1 MLGYHLKQI
10 VRDLLLLLGNPWNLA
25 HFSPQHQCIFDE
37 TPIDMLV
44 HVGANTGQ
52 EMATYRFFKIP
63 KVIWIE
69 PDKRAL
75 RLLKIRRFFYFS
87 KDKILSGLLDDAGG
101 KEVNFFLMSQS
112 GANSMFIPTKILDI
126 NSKMKVR
133 GTRILVTKTA
143 EEIFAE
149 NDVKVAGSNNCLVLD
164 VQGAELRV
172 LRGFE
177 NETLLKFRVIM
188 FEWAPNLY
196 EVPDDAGEIRL
207 LLTNLG
213 YEEIFSPLRPGW
225 DDIIYSRKN

>member
-25 HFSPQHQCIFDE
+25 RFSPQHQCIFDE
-37 TPIDMLV
+37 TPIDMLI

-63 KVIWIE
+63 KVIWVE

-112 GANSMFIPTKILDI
+112 GANSMFLPTKILNI

-149 NDVKVAGSNNCLVLD
+149 NDVKVAGSNLVS
-164 VQGAELRV
+164 VTIIHGAQ
-172 LRGFE
+172 
-177 NETLLKFRVIM
+177 
-188 FEWAPNLY
+188 P
-196 EVPDDAGEIRL
+196 
-207 LLTNLG
+207 
-213 YEEIFSPLRPGW
+213 
-225 DDIIYSRKN
+225 